1 MSFAIQIITQ
11 AGLNLMANATAAN
24 PIVLVKGLVGDTAA
38 IDAADLE
45 SKTKYWYVLEDGD
58 PNAEIF
64 SASAT
69 GTTCRIILSIR
80 SQSAN
85 MPQPDVIKSACIL
98 AKLKNQSDS
107 DAVIMAALS
116 DADSQATIPSVDSTP
131 IAIHIPFNITLDFG
145 GQIEAVGSE
154 YASESDLSRF
164 VSLHKAGNPFEGETQ
179 NIRGEKVFKDGATFE
194 AEIGCTSITAS
205 GQLEV
210 ADTSVF
216 DGDLTVGGRFS
227 VDGGISVGKYGL
239 SSDENCLISAENYV
253 ADTREIYLSVSW
265 PDSQYDRQVFY
276 VQGDMELTKDAYF
289 LGHFS
294 VREDATFYKKLT
306 VGVAGETGTTYLDV
320 KDSASIQ
327 DECHIGGNTTIGGSL
342 TVELDATFRQTV
354 EADDITA
361 NTGEIT
367 TLTVE
372 NFYGPQ
378 PINHQ
383 SSLTIRC
390 GALIYGWSGDLL
402 NIQRDIEPG
411 KSINI
416 PANTVRACMWDSNL
430 QASGYGGYTYTSL
443 YIPKGQY
450 VLIMGMKT
458 SNGGTGGP
466 ILMVRA
472 DMDE

>member
-145 GQIEAVGSE
+145 GQIEAVGAE

-164 VSLHKAGNPFEGETQ
+164 MSLHKAGNPFEGEAQRILGDKTF
-179 NIRGEKVFKDGATFE
+179 VDGASFE
-194 AEIGCTSITAS
+194 AEIGCTSITDS
-205 GQLEV
+205 GDLEV
-210 ADTSVF
+210 NGYAVVDN
-216 DGDLTVGGRFS
+216 DLGVGGRLS
-227 VDGGISVGKYGL
+227 VDGGIAVGKYGM

-253 ADTREIYLSVSW
+253 ADTSEIYLSVSW

-342 TVELDATFRQTV
+342 TVDLDATFRQSV
-354 EADDITA
+354 EMDDLVTNSGSIDV
-361 NTGEIT
+361 
-367 TLTVE
+367 LTVE
-372 NFYGPQ
+372 HLYGIS
-378 PINHQ
+378 PINNL
-383 SSLTIRC
+383 SVLTINC
-390 GALIYGWSGDLL
+390 GGFIYGWSGDLL

-411 KSINI
+411 VAIEI
-416 PANTVRACMWDSNL
+416 PSNTVRACMWDSNL
-430 QASGYGGYTYTSL
+430 NGGGTGGFTYTSL
-443 YIPKGQY
+443 YIPQGHY
-450 VLIMGMKT
+450 CCVMGMKT
-458 SNGGTGGP
+458 SNGGTNGP
-466 ILMVRA
+466 ILLIRVDRDA
-472 DMDE
+472 